1 MGIGLLLIH
10 YSTKLAYYSMA
21 KLNDF
26 LGALSSSV
34 CDARVN
40 SDLQSLQIAKNYL
53 SDDNPDKE
61 LLKHFSIPRMRIDK
75 VEFNIPVGIEEL
87 NEKTT
92 KIYQLA
98 DSAKFSEKTLQ
109 KVLDT
114 LKVTSLSSTLRK
126 KLNTAITDHVN
137 LLEAKIK
144 VSYTAH
150 SLEEFSNSIA
160 TNTLDLAALIYKEN
174 GMRKP
179 TRAQLTKLKIAIE
192 KGLQSSLR
200 EDIIFKKEIKGLDNL
215 QVIVEAD
222 RLREI
227 KPENIITI
235 KMTVSEQGMEW
246 VNMEDK
252 DGKIVNK
259 LLPE

>member
-1 MGIGLLLIH
+1 
-10 YSTKLAYYSMA
+10 MA

-26 LGALSSSV
+26 LGVLASSV

-40 SDLQSLQIAKNYL
+40 SDLQSLQIAKGYL

-92 KIYQLA
+92 KTFQLA
-98 DSAKFSEKTLQ
+98 DSKNFSNKALQQVLNTL
-109 KVLDT
+109 DIT
-114 LKVTSLSSTLRK
+114 RLSSTVSK
-126 KLNTAITDHVN
+126 KLRTAIADHMN

-144 VSYTAH
+144 VSQTEH
-150 SLEEFSNSIA
+150 SLKEFSNSIA
-160 TNTLDLAALIYKEN
+160 SITIDLVDVIYKEN
-174 GMRKP
+174 DRRKP
-179 TRAQLTKLKIAIE
+179 TRAQLTKLKPNIAKE
-192 KGLQSSLR
+192 LQSSLQ
-200 EDIIFKKEIKGLDNL
+200 EEIILKKEIKGLDDL
-215 QVIVEAD
+215 HVIVEAD

-235 KMTVSEQGMEW
+235 KMTISEQGMEW
-246 VNMEDK
+246 INMEDR
-252 DGKIVNK
+252 DGEIVNK